1 MSLVKDIKETEQ
13 QIANAT
19 FAESFK
25 SSTRTIMGVKLEVG
39 MVLTF
44 PNTLRVGT
52 SKFKNAD
59 GKEVSAEFVIV
70 TVGEPKED
78 GSKEEIPF
86 YIGNFSRTA
95 VEYKIP
101 AKLDERPTRT
111 GRIVISKGSA
121 SEAWRSNS
129 DPNQVW
135 PLFAGKK
142 VKVTAEHIFDTCF
155 RNTPGITNVYDFD
168 FVN

>member
-44 PNTLRVGT
+44 PDTLRVGT
-52 SKFKNAD
+52 TKFKTAD
-59 GKEVSAEFVIV
+59 GREVCAEFVIV

-86 YIGNFSRTA
+86 YIGNFSRMA

-101 AKLDERPTRT
+101 AKLDESPTRT
-111 GRIVISKGSA
+111 GRTVISAEMHRLLGAVILTRTKYGRCS
-121 SEAWRSNS
+121 
-129 DPNQVW
+129 QVR
-135 PLFAGKK
+135 K
-142 VKVTAEHIFDTCF
+142 
-155 RNTPGITNVYDFD
+155 
-168 FVN
+168 

>member
-25 SSTRTIMGVKLEVG
+25 SSTRCNVGIKLEVG

-44 PNTLRVGT
+44 PETLRVGT
-52 SKFKNAD
+52 SKFKTTD
-59 GKEVSAEFVIV
+59 GREVSAEFVIV

-86 YIGNFSRTA
+86 YIGNFSRVA
-95 VEYKIP
+95 MEYKIP
-101 AKLDERPTRT
+101 AKLNERPTRT
-111 GRIVISKGSA
+111 GRTVISGGSA
-121 SEAWRSNS
+121 SLAWRSNS

-142 VKVTAEHIFDTCF
+142 VKVTAEHVVDTCF
-155 RNTPGITNVYDFD
+155 RGNPNLTTVYDFD
-168 FVN
+168 FVD